1 MSTTLEQYLVTMMM
15 TPIIDPCDAR
25 SLFDLGT
32 LWGISTCLE
41 GLSGIGKSKRISTIG
56 NMVKLSTYCFSGST
70 KQPDDFSGVYVPTS
84 TGIVVECVLP
94 AARAII
100 NKGRG
105 VIFADEVSCM
115 RPAVQAGF
123 LTMIDERRVGDTPL
137 PGKARILMAMN
148 PPEHAAGGYAIS
160 PPMAN
165 KMAHK
170 AYKCPTHKER
180 RAWRMGIPVENPVHN
195 IQDAEKQVL
204 DNFLKHW
211 GEVNAIFI
219 GFDECKQDLAH
230 VQPEPDDPKS
240 GGPWPSPR
248 TWHWASCAV
257 TTSRALGM
265 PKELEGEIV
274 ESLVGEE
281 AGQAW
286 TEWAAAANLPK
297 PEKMLSDGWRYNRKR
312 IDISLAAITNL
323 TKYLIDME
331 YKDAVKAAAP
341 AWDILHHVIV
351 DGNADLAME
360 STKLFIRGRLGRKHH
375 GNAPLAAA
383 AERVIKALDAGG
395 YGKPDLRD
403 D

>member
-15 TPIIDPCDAR
+15 TPIIDPCDPR
-25 SLFDLGT
+25 SLFDPVT

-56 NMVKLSTYCFSGST
+56 NMVGLDTYCFSGST
-70 KQPDDFSGVYVPTS
+70 KQPDDFSGVYVPTT

-94 AARAII
+94 AARAVI
-100 NKGRG
+100 NKGKG
-105 VIFADEVSCM
+105 AIFADEVSCM

-148 PPEHAAGGYAIS
+148 PPEHAAGGYPIS

-170 AYKCPTHKER
+170 PYKCPPQRER
-180 RAWRMGIPVENPVHN
+180 RQWRMGMRTENPLRNV
-195 IQDAEKQVL
+195 QDAEKMVL
-204 DNFLKHW
+204 DNFYKHW
-211 GEVNAIFI
+211 GEVNALFI
-219 GFDECKQDLAH
+219 GFDECRQDLAH

-240 GGPWPSPR
+240 GGAWPSPR

-257 TTSRALGM
+257 TTARALGM
-265 PKELEGEIV
+265 PQELEGEIV

-281 AGQAW
+281 AGEAW
-286 TEWAAAANLPK
+286 SEWAAKANLPK
-297 PEKMLSDGWRYNRKR
+297 PEKMLAEKWRYDRLR
-312 IDISLAAITNL
+312 IDISMAAIANMA
-323 TKYLIDME
+323 KYVIDLP
-331 YKDAVKAAAP
+331 YKDAVKAAIP
-341 AWDILHHVIV
+341 AWDILLHVIT
-351 DGNADLAME
+351 DGNADLATE
-360 STKLFIRGRLGRKHH
+360 STQLFIRNRLGRKHH
-375 GNAPLAAA
+375 GNADLSAA
-383 AERVIKALDAGG
+383 AEKVITALDAGG